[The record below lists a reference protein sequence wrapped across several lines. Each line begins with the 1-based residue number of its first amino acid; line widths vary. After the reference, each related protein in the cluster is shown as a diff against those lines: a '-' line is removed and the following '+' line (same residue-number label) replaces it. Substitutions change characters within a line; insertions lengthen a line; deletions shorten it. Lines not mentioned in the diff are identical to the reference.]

1 MEDIVYNLLNWQSAD
16 LTILACAG
24 IIYQLFSRISP
35 LPRILHTWQKQP
47 FIMEHLNTTWNLR
60 NSWSC
65 SESDITILL
74 CLSPHLSSA
83 LGLAENGAESQ
94 MLIWFQS
101 NICVFNVE
109 HLPSDKLILALIQ
122 FYISGEG
129 REEEGTQYHLD
140 KPHQFSSPITA
151 PKYRGSDCLGFLLFA
166 SWVWKGLVKLSIYND
181 GILCPPLL
189 YLIIVFWALIRSK
202 FVLITNCHSH
212 TSLLWKIKR

>member
-1 MEDIVYNLLNWQSAD
+1 MEEIVYNLLNWQSAD
-16 LTILACAG
+16 LTIWACAG

-47 FIMEHLNTTWNLR
+47 FIMEHLNTTWNQQHSDSSQLWHH
-60 NSWSC
+60 NS
-65 SESDITILL
+65 TL
-74 CLSPHLSSA
+74 PLSSR
-83 LGLAENGAESQ
+83 LSLAQNGAESQ

-129 REEEGTQYHLD
+129 RAEGTQYHLD